1 MQISWNVIIYVY
13 NFLTFS
19 YLKTWN
25 FELYHNIFYKI
36 CEDAAG
42 YLRHWVLEHTQ
53 LSILKYFKFQSCFYH
68 VHLHR
73 STVFCE
79 TKSILNLL
87 VLSHFAGDCTIWLQF
102 LFLQSFGLFL
112 QVNQEAIFTWGL
124 VVNMKKTGNHGTE
137 SYRKIITD
145 LSA

>member
-13 NFLTFS
+13 NVLTFS
-19 YLKTWN
+19 YLETRN

-87 VLSHFAGDCTIWLQF
+87 VLSHSLRRLHNLAAVSVFAVIWTILAS
-102 LFLQSFGLFL
+102 QSRGYFHLGIGC
-112 QVNQEAIFTWGL
+112 QHEKNREPW
-124 VVNMKKTGNHGTE
+124 N
-137 SYRKIITD
+137 
-145 LSA
+145 

>member
-1 MQISWNVIIYVY
+1 MQISWNVIVYVY

-19 YLKTWN
+19 HLETWN

-68 VHLHR
+68 VHLHM
-73 STVFCE
+73 STVFWE

-87 VLSHFAGDCTIWLQF
+87 VLSHSLSRLHNLAAVSVFAIIWTIASQSRGFFHLGIWL
-102 LFLQSFGLFL
+102 S
-112 QVNQEAIFTWGL
+112 TW
-124 VVNMKKTGNHGTE
+124 KKQRTME
-137 SYRKIITD
+137 LKVIERVLI
-145 LSA
+145 L